1 MTDNEKIARFAG
13 WTDHPIFHGSQPQH
27 SRRCK
32 VSELNTMIELNNELS
47 STNNTLRQKLEN
59 LTVELGEYKII
70 VNAYKQKKNERTDNW
85 MRKNFDLKKQCIEQQ
100 SQLRL
105 LAEAVLMVDGQ
116 RDWETLLLTEDER
129 EAFESACVL
138 AKEIMGW

>member
-1 MTDNEKIARFAG
+1 VSKWDWPKDNESIMRAIREDYYPA
-13 WTDHPIFHGSQPQH
+13 
-27 SRRCK
+27 
-32 VSELNTMIELNNELS
+32 VSEYIN
-47 STNNTLRQKLEN
+47 K
-59 LTVELGEYKII
+59 
-70 VNAYKQKKNERTDNW
+70 
-85 MRKNFDLKKQCIEQQ
+85 QQ

-138 AKEIMGW
+138 AKEIMGVSDAVRVD